1 MQFPYNKQYGVVILE
16 EKSSQSVDQCLFKLV
31 QTTNIV
37 ITSHDTRQEGESR
50 VHFCFIY
57 ILSTDLYFRFV
68 CHILH
73 LDYSLCKCYTSPINQ
88 QACLLIL

>member
-50 VHFCFIY
+50 VHF
-57 ILSTDLYFRFV
+57 
-68 CHILH
+68 
-73 LDYSLCKCYTSPINQ
+73 
-88 QACLLIL
+88 